1 LVWAALAPYSPTS
14 LHPLLPI
21 TMRLVLGV
29 KWQQIIN
36 SKRSAEGKEQ

>member
-1 LVWAALAPYSPTS
+1 MSRCLV
-14 LHPLLPI
+14 
-21 TMRLVLGV
+21 RLVLGV

>member
-1 LVWAALAPYSPTS
+1 LLSEGT
-14 LHPLLPI
+14 PLLGKLKFLYLL
-21 TMRLVLGV
+21 MFVLGV